1 MEKKCKTFG
10 QNLEQLYSPPNYE
23 LFNYNVTTKLAYY
36 FIGSVTID
44 GTVLSPEDWVGAL
57 DEFYPALGL
66 ANFTNWQLEEYM
78 KAAAKG
84 EAYLPPD
91 LEVVDDNGSLT
102 IRVKGG

>member
-1 MEKKCKTFG
+1 MKQNNYMEAFAEGISFIRRWWTDKK
-10 QNLEQLYSPPNYE
+10 
-23 LFNYNVTTKLAYY
+23 
-36 FIGSVTID
+36 
-44 GTVLSPEDWVGAL
+44 EDWVGAL

-66 ANFTNWQLEEYM
+66 ANFTNWQLEQYM